1 MRFLILFVLLMGSA
15 FSTVT
20 RADFKCEVELNYGL
34 VVNDQQI
41 RIIDNSRTVYQ
52 INHHNQL
59 LVEGNWIELDAK
71 QQQALTQLAEGV
83 HTVVPKM
90 ILLASEG
97 VDLAIQTIEHV
108 YIGLV
113 GKEHDSF
120 DELQSSLQRVKM
132 RIKEKFIHA
141 GDNYYMGPGTLEN
154 VDELVDREL
163 EEQIEEAMNT
173 SLGGIL
179 SAIGALVSDS
189 ASTDEKI
196 DSLARRIENLGGKM
210 ESNIGPKADSLKQ
223 KAQWFCEQFQTLD
236 KLEEQLRQN
245 IVQLHPYNIIVTPE
259 HQVP

>member
-1 MRFLILFVLLMGSA
+1 MGSA

-179 SAIGALVSDS
+179 SAIGALDSDS